1 MNKINLSEKLNQFS
15 DHWNPRLLA
24 EMNGQHIKVAKFQ
37 GAFVWHSHE
46 DEDELFMVL
55 KGSFTMEFRDHSVH
69 LNEGEII
76 VVPKGVEHRPVA
88 KEEVEVLLFEPATTV
103 NTGDADSDLKQSK
116 LDKI

>member
-55 KGSFTMEFRDHSVH
+55 KGSFTMEFRDRSIQ

>member
-55 KGSFTMEFRDHSVH
+55 KGSFTMEFRDRSIQ

-88 KEEVEVLLFEPATTV
+88 KEEVEVLLFESATTV